1 MIKKPDKLPP
11 TTDEIEVLRRMLH
24 TPPKPHK
31 PKAKPTPTKRRQA
44 KP

>member
-1 MIKKPDKLPP
+1 MKTPPPDKLPP

-31 PKAKPTPTKRRQA
+31 EKAAPLKKREKKQ
-44 KP
+44 